1 MQEGAQKDLQAQ
13 PPEFVLLPQL
23 ASQSFELT
31 LELLVG
37 LLLLIEVS
45 LQLLLAVL
53 KSVYLL
59 LGLVHLSLQCLQ
71 TQI

>member
-1 MQEGAQKDLQAQ
+1 M
-13 PPEFVLLPQL
+13 LLPQL

-53 KSVYLL
+53 KSVNLL
-59 LGLVHLSLQCLQ
+59 LGLVHLSLQRLQ